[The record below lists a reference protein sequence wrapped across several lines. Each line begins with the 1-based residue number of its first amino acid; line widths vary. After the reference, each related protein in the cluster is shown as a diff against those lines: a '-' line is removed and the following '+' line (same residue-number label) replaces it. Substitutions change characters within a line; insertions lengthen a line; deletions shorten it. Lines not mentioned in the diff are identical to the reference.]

1 MHYLGL
7 INHDTLGLP
16 GMRCRDVTPIF
27 ADARAF
33 KALLQDLCAPFGSSG
48 IDLVVGLDALGF
60 VLATGVAL
68 QLGVGLAPIR
78 KRGKLPVATDAV
90 EVGKRGD
97 VFELARGAL
106 GPKQRVLLVDDW
118 IHSGRHITAAL
129 KLVERQGAGVVGIT
143 ALNIDKNDVT
153 RPLLARYFV
162 HTVMRDGTPL
172 RNDAKALME
181 VTP

>member
-1 MHYLGL
+1 MHYLEL

-33 KALLQDLCAPFGSSG
+33 EALLCDLCAPFGSG
-48 IDLVVGLDALGF
+48 VDVVVGLDALGF

-68 QLGVGLAPIR
+68 KLGVGLVPIR

-97 VFELARGAL
+97 VFELGRGAL
-106 GPKQRVLLVDDW
+106 GPGQRVLLVDDW
-118 IHSGRHITAAL
+118 IHSGRHVSAAL
-129 KLVERQGAGVVGIT
+129 ALTERQGAGVIGVT
-143 ALNIDKNDVT
+143 ALNIDENDVT

-162 HTVMRDGTPL
+162 HTVMRDGQPL
-172 RNDAKALME
+172 ETASSSL
-181 VTP
+181 